1 MTNDERLDSWKE
13 IAAYL
18 KRGVRTV
25 QRWERVAGLPV
36 RRIPSTRGAV
46 YAFRA
51 ELDQWWRTQ
60 SVDRAPAMPASV
72 PGPADSAARET
83 APVAATIAR
92 AAAAPMRVRP
102 FIPHTLG
109 IDPDSPT
116 AHANLAV
123 YFFTLVAMGMV
134 RPDEGMPA
142 ARAAAQRA
150 LDLDPSV
157 AEAHAISAVVASH
170 YDHDWA
176 AAERR
181 FEIAWSREPVSS
193 SVRFLYAAWH
203 LSPLGRHAE
212 ALTQVKLGLVDDP
225 LYLLGRIQLGEELQ
239 SLGRSDEGLAELE
252 AILRIDPRFGPA
264 LGLVG
269 RAYAMRGRV
278 AEALSLAEQTFQAAP
293 RHANAI
299 GFLAGML
306 RRTGSQHRADAIL
319 STLDGDSAWVR
330 ARARAESH
338 VVCLD
343 FDAAID
349 ALEAA
354 NAARDPGVWIVVSGT
369 AGMTI
374 RSMSGWQSL
383 CARLGLPSGPRP
395 SPAADSRQR

>member
-18 KRGVRTV
+18 KHGVRTV

-60 SVDRAPAMPASV
+60 SVNHATAILVARDSPASGS
-72 PGPADSAARET
+72 GPAGSAARPL
-83 APVAATIAR
+83 APSPPAVT
-92 AAAAPMRVRP
+92 AAAVASMRVRP
-102 FIPHTLG
+102 FIPQTLG

-150 LDLDPSV
+150 LELDPSI
-157 AEAHAISAVVASH
+157 AEAHAISGVVSSH
-170 YDHDWA
+170 YERDWV

-181 FEIAWSREPVSS
+181 FEVALSREPVSS
-193 SVRFLYAAWH
+193 SVRFHYAAWH
-203 LSPLGRHAE
+203 LSPLGRHTE
-212 ALTQVKLGLVDDP
+212 ALTQVKLGLADDP
-225 LYLLGRIQLGEELQ
+225 LYLLGRIQLGQELQ
-239 SLGRSDEGLAELE
+239 SLGRLDEGLAELE
-252 AILRIDPRFGPA
+252 AVLRIDPRFGPA

-269 RAYAMRGRV
+269 REYALRGRV
-278 AEALSLAEQTFQAAP
+278 TEALALAEQTYQAAP
-293 RHANAI
+293 RHANAV

-306 RRTGSQHRADAIL
+306 RCTGSPQRADAIL
-319 STLDGDSAWVR
+319 ATLAGQSAWAC
-330 ARARAESH
+330 ARAGAESH
-338 VVCLD
+338 VVCLE

-349 ALEAA
+349 ALEEAS
-354 NAARDPGVWIVVSGT
+354 AARDPGVWIVVAGT
-369 AGMTI
+369 AGTTI
-374 RSMSGWQSL
+374 RSMPGWQSL
-383 CARLGLPSGPRP
+383 RAQLCLSE
-395 SPAADSRQR
+395 

>member
-1 MTNDERLDSWKE
+1 VTNNERLDSWKE

-25 QRWERVAGLPV
+25 QRWEDVAGLPV

-51 ELDQWWRTQ
+51 EIDQWWRTQ
-60 SVDRAPAMPASV
+60 SINRATSTSAPQGSPSLV
-72 PGPADSAARET
+72 PGPAGPAARPQ
-83 APVAATIAR
+83 APGLPAIP
-92 AAAAPMRVRP
+92 AAPAASMRVRP
-102 FIPHTLG
+102 FIPQALG

-150 LDLDPSV
+150 LDLDPLIG
-157 AEAHAISAVVASH
+157 EAHAISGVVASH
-170 YDHDWA
+170 YERDWA

-181 FEIAWSREPVSS
+181 FEVALSREPVAS
-193 SVRFLYAAWH
+193 SVRFHYAAWH
-203 LSPLGRHAE
+203 LSPLRRHTE
-212 ALTQVKLGLVDDP
+212 ALTQVKLGLADDP
-225 LYLLGRIQLGEELQ
+225 LYLLGRIQLGQELQ

-252 AILRIDPRFGPA
+252 AVLRIDPRFGPA

-269 RAYAMRGRV
+269 REYAIRGRV

-293 RHANAI
+293 RHANAV

-306 RRTGSQHRADAIL
+306 RRTGSQQRADAIL
-319 STLDGDSAWVR
+319 STLDGDSAWAR

-338 VVCLD
+338 LVCLE

-354 NAARDPGVWIVVSGT
+354 SAARDPGVWIVVAGT
-369 AGMTI
+369 AGTTI
-374 RSMSGWQSL
+374 RSMPGWQSL
-383 CARLGLPSGPRP
+383 CARLGLPTGPP
-395 SPAADSRQR
+395 